1 MMTDT
6 HTGHL
11 IKMINEIARNLAVG
25 GDDTQAAGRVANHL
39 QRFWTRDMQR
49 DLQAHVAAG
58 GSGLLPVAALALDS
72 LQKESET

>member
-1 MMTDT
+1 MTDS
-6 HTGHL
+6 HIGHL

-25 GDDTQAAGRVANHL
+25 GDEEQAAGRVASHL

-58 GSGLLPVAALALDS
+58 GSGLLPVAQLALD
-72 LQKESET
+72 LLREEGAA